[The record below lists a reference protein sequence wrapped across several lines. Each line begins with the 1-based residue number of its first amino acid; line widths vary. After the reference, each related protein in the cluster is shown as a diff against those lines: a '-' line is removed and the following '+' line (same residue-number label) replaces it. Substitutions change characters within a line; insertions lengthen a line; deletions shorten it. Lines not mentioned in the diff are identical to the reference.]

1 MDEIYGKDEGH
12 RRPVA
17 TETDYYQRMR
27 DERKDEFAPSYD
39 EQPVRNSYTNSY
51 IRKFFFKHALFS
63 SQYQPSNIIKRTQ
76 INTVG
81 TVTVKEAHNKT
92 TASGATN
99 CINPSAISVKF
110 SYLLL

>member
-39 EQPVRNSYTNSY
+39 EQPVRNSYNNSY
-51 IRKFFFKHALFS
+51 IRKFFITPAGK
-63 SQYQPSNIIKRTQ
+63 
-76 INTVG
+76 
-81 TVTVKEAHNKT
+81 VTN
-92 TASGATN
+92 
-99 CINPSAISVKF
+99 
-110 SYLLL
+110 